1 MSEEM
6 KNLNNEPEQAP
17 VENTPAKK
25 PLDKKTLGIII
36 GAVAAVVVI
45 AAVVVLVIKKKK

>member
-17 VENTPAKK
+17 VDNQPAAKK
-25 PLDKKTLGIII
+25 PLDKKTLGITRCLYLDSTTLWQV
-36 GAVAAVVVI
+36 GR
-45 AAVVVLVIKKKK
+45 